1 MVVAPH
7 SVWEALKA
15 WCYAQG
21 RSCHGMDYYA
31 NKATQPSQVTISDS
45 QQLEC
50 PEENCRSPRPNLP
63 APVESCMPNDTEE
76 DNGSTNW
83 FCTGDPLDLEEVN
96 STQVKYSA
104 LHAQSQDAL
113 PTPFSSKQA
122 PHMSNELLEDMRR
135 NCKPSHS
142 ALELTSAKRGKR
154 QKTNSSIND
163 FHERYPSLRR
173 EEMERL
179 AAIEERK
186 LEDTYSIQKCISALE
201 ELPYLQMGD
210 MLKAADLFTYNKD
223 NRGVFL
229 SFSTNVLAMGICP
242 LENVF
247 VLIQRV
253 DFLLALPRIHTF
265 HLQDCTSQTIFEL
278 RLERQDLMAGLALPL
293 VGHLHLLREKP
304 LHVTLAGLAARHGPV
319 LSLRLGRRD
328 AVVVTSLRLAKECFS
343 TELDVNFANRPR
355 FPSAREVSFGYTGL
369 SAASYRPHWRSTRPL
384 PPAHAASGGVTRVEL
399 KRNLF
404 ELSHGV
410 LMEAIAGAKGTR
422 DGSDADMSKEA
433 HEFKKVVDEIVPLLG
448 MANLHDHLPGPLR
461 WLDFGGVRRRLTEL
475 VNRRNALMHG
485 LIDAERQRRPQE
497 DHATD
502 ELLPESKSM
511 IGVMLSLQESDPQQY
526 TDTFIAALV
535 TNLFGGGT
543 VTTSATMEWAMSLL
557 LNHPDA
563 LQKAREECFDWSR
576 VAGAEVDMTQASAK
590 ILYKAVPL
598 VALCKP
604 HDNMQTMLHK
614 I

>member
-1 MVVAPH
+1 MELGAYYSMV
-7 SVWEALKA
+7 
-15 WCYAQG
+15 
-21 RSCHGMDYYA
+21 
-31 NKATQPSQVTISDS
+31 
-45 QQLEC
+45 
-50 PEENCRSPRPNLP
+50 
-63 APVESCMPNDTEE
+63 
-76 DNGSTNW
+76 
-83 FCTGDPLDLEEVN
+83 
-96 STQVKYSA
+96 
-104 LHAQSQDAL
+104 
-113 PTPFSSKQA
+113 
-122 PHMSNELLEDMRR
+122 MSNLMLVLTVSMVSATYLLMR
-135 NCKPSHS
+135 KM
-142 ALELTSAKRGKR
+142 RGK
-154 QKTNSSIND
+154 K
-163 FHERYPSLRR
+163 
-173 EEMERL
+173 RL
-179 AAIEERK
+179 
-186 LEDTYSIQKCISALE
+186 
-201 ELPYLQMGD
+201 PPG
-210 MLKAADLFTYNKD
+210 
-223 NRGVFL
+223 
-229 SFSTNVLAMGICP
+229 P
-242 LENVF
+242 
-247 VLIQRV
+247 
-253 DFLLALPRIHTF
+253 
-265 HLQDCTSQTIFEL
+265 
-278 RLERQDLMAGLALPL
+278 GLALPL

-369 SAASYRPHWRSTRPL
+369 SAASYGPHWRSMRRIATVHLLSARRVDL
-384 PPAHAASGGVTRVEL
+384 MSDATIAGETGAMVRRLARAAAAASGGVTRVEL

-535 TNLFGGGT
+535 TVSTPPPTGSSCTF
-543 VTTSATMEWAMSLL
+543 TT
-557 LNHPDA
+557 
-563 LQKAREECFDWSR
+563 K
-576 VAGAEVDMTQASAK
+576 
-590 ILYKAVPL
+590 
-598 VALCKP
+598 
-604 HDNMQTMLHK
+604 
-614 I
+614 